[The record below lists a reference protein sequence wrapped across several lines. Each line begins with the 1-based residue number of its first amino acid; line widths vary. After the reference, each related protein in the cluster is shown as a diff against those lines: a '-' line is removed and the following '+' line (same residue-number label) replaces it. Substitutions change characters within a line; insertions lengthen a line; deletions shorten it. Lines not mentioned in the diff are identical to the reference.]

1 MSSLGKVNEN
11 SRIIMRSVTRD
22 EIVKVW
28 DEICDMDDKKTESL
42 VKQFMNEQP
51 ALGIF
56 LFAKTQDLEGG
67 TEQSRSIDLSMAAW
81 QALTKV
87 AGRRLKSVTPE
98 QIEKAEEANTSAL
111 ERLDEASEI
120 EWQDTVQSSF
130 QNYNQHELL
139 GFAIEVLMS
148 GHEDNPELAPES
160 IGMEMLWIKTV
171 VDCLD
176 QTVK

>member
-1 MSSLGKVNEN
+1 
-11 SRIIMRSVTRD
+11 MRSVTRD
-22 EIVKVW
+22 EIVEIW
-28 DEICDMDDKKTESL
+28 ENLCEMDEKKTESM
-42 VKQFMNEQP
+42 VKQFMKEQP

-81 QALTKV
+81 QAMTKV
-87 AGRRLKSVTPE
+87 AGRRLRSVTPE
-98 QIEKAEEANTSAL
+98 QIEKAEDANTNAL

-120 EWQDTVQSSF
+120 EWQNTVQSSF
-130 QNYNQHELL
+130 QNYNQRELL

-148 GHEDNPELAPES
+148 GHEDNPDLAPES

-176 QTVK
+176 QVGK